1 MVFEHAINGKNLKI
15 ETGKFAEQAAGAVTV
30 TYGDTVVLVAVT
42 RNNKTREGVDFFP
55 LSVDYD
61 ERLYAAGRIKG
72 SKWVKREGR
81 PTDDAILSGRLIDR
95 AVRPLFPEEYRNEVQ
110 VIATVLSFDGENDP
124 DILSLIG
131 ASAALMISDIPF
143 NGPVAGV
150 RIGFKDGNFIINPNY
165 EDREDSQFD
174 LVIAGFGDAINMLE
188 AGFNQMPEEK
198 ILEAV
203 EFAQPILKELVDF
216 QNKIKKEIGQPKLLI
231 EKKEKDQILVEEIK
245 SFLSDSLESAFF
257 EKEKTRRANKLGDLK
272 NDLFNYLKQKLDSS
286 LLNQANSVW
295 EDEINR
301 VLRENILQKEKRP
314 DGRALDEV
322 REITCEVGILPRTHG
337 TGLFKRGNTQVLSVL
352 TLASPGMEQYLDTI
366 EEESGRKRFMHHYNF
381 PGFSVGEVKKTGGTG
396 RREIGHGALAE
407 KALAPLM
414 PSKNDFPYTT
424 RIVSEV
430 LSSNGSSSMAS
441 VCGSVLALYDAGVK
455 IAAPAAGIAMGIIT
469 NKQGNYKILT
479 DIQGPEDHFGDMDL
493 KVAGTKKGITALQM
507 DVKIKGIDL
516 KMFKETLAQARKARE
531 EILEKMMAV
540 ISEPRSQLSPYAPK
554 IYTLEINPEKIGA
567 VIGPKGKIIN
577 EIIAET
583 GATIDIEDDG
593 MVFITSQSDEAAQKA
608 IEWIKNLTREV
619 KIGEVFLGKV
629 KKIVD
634 FGAFVEILP
643 GLEGLVHISE
653 VADHRI
659 NAVSDILKLSDMVSV
674 KIKNIDAAGKI
685 SLTMKDVK

>member
-1 MVFEHAINGKNLKI
+1 MIFEHIINGKNLKI
-15 ETGKFAEQAAGAVTV
+15 EAGKFAEQAAGAVTV
-30 TYGDTVVLVAVT
+30 SYGDTVVLVAVT
-42 RNNKTREGVDFFP
+42 RNNKPREGIDFFP

-61 ERLYAAGRIKG
+61 EKLYAAGRIKG

-81 PTDDAILSGRLIDR
+81 PTDEAILSGRLIDR

-110 VIATVLSFDGENDP
+110 IIATVLSFDGQNDP
-124 DILSLIG
+124 DILSLVG
-131 ASAALMISDIPF
+131 ASTALIISDIPF
-143 NGPVAGV
+143 NGPVAGI
-150 RIGFKDGNFIINPNY
+150 RIGFKDGKFVINPNY
-165 EDREDSQFD
+165 EDREAGQFD
-174 LVIAGFGDAINMLE
+174 LVVAGFGDVINMLE

-231 EKKEKDQILVEEIK
+231 EKKEKNQTLVEEVK
-245 SFLSDSLESAFF
+245 SFLSDSLDQAFF
-257 EKEKTRRANKLGDLK
+257 EKEKTRRISKLEDLK
-272 NDLFNYLKQKLDSS
+272 NELFAYLKQKLDSS
-286 LLNQANSVW
+286 LLGEANSVW
-295 EDEINR
+295 EDELNR

-322 REITCEVGILPRTHG
+322 REISCETGILPRTHG
-337 TGLFKRGNTQVLSVL
+337 SGLFKRGNTQVLSVL

-381 PGFSVGEVKKTGGTG
+381 PGFSVGEVRKTGLTG

-414 PSKNDFPYTT
+414 PSKIDFPYTT

-455 IAAPAAGIAMGIIT
+455 IIAPAAGIAMGIIT
-469 NKQGNYKILT
+469 NEKGNYKILT

-493 KVAGTKKGITALQM
+493 KVAGTKKGLTALQM
-507 DVKIKGIDL
+507 DVKIKGINL
-516 KMFKETLAQARKARE
+516 KILKETLVQARKARE
-531 EILEKMMAV
+531 EILEKMLAT
-540 ISEPRSQLSPYAPK
+540 ISEPRPQLSPYAPK
-554 IYTLEINPEKIGA
+554 IYTLEINLEKIGA

-583 GATIDIEDDG
+583 GATIDIEEDG
-593 MVFITSQSDEAAQKA
+593 MVFVTSQSEEAAQKA

-619 KIGEVFLGKV
+619 KIGEVFIGKV

-643 GLEGLVHISE
+643 GTEGLVHISE
-653 VADHRI
+653 VAEHRI
-659 NAVSDILKLSDMVSV
+659 MAVSDVLKILDMVSV
-674 KIKNIDAAGKI
+674 KVKNIDDTGKI
-685 SLTMKDVK
+685 SLTMRGVK